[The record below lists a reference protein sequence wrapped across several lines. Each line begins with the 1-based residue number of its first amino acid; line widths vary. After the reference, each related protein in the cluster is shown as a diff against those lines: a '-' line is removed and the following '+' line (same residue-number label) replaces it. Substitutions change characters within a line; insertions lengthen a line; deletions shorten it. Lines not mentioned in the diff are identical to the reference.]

1 MLICS
6 SECGD
11 PKKPEEG
18 SPGTRVTVSCKP
30 APLKEPS
37 LSFPL
42 KVYSIESDYVLT
54 ALCV

>member
-1 MLICS
+1 MLICA
-6 SECGD
+6 SECEYL
-11 PKKPEEG
+11 KKPEEG
-18 SPGTRVTVSCKP
+18 PLELEFDSCKP

-42 KVYSIESDYVLT
+42 EVYSIESDYVLK

>member
-6 SECGD
+6 SECGYS
-11 PKKPEEG
+11 KKPEEG
-18 SPGTRVTVSCKP
+18 SSGTGVTVSCKP